1 MDNKDYTA
9 DITAEQRDDVLFET
23 LGKNKKRKKRRIL
36 ITVVSIVLALAV
48 LAVVSV
54 FALQQRVR
62 KEFATGQGEVLSSPV
77 NVGTI
82 NAVVTGTGTLA
93 EMDLEA
99 ITVPK
104 GVEVTEILVETNQT
118 VSPGTV
124 LAMVDMTSVMNTLA
138 DLQAQIEALDKQIS
152 KAEDD
157 AVSTEVTA
165 GVSGRVKAVYGKA
178 GDNVADVMVS
188 NGALALLSLD
198 GYMAA
203 SVRTSVLAAGDNV
216 SVVLSDGKKLSGFV
230 EAVEGSYATVLVT
243 DKGTLCGDKV
253 KVFNSA
259 GEAVGPGTL
268 EIHSPLRV
276 TAYAGTIASVKIA
289 AEDTVSENARL
300 FTLKDTD
307 YNASY
312 HTLLRQRAELEQTM
326 MALLTIQR
334 DGAVVA
340 TYPGGVYSV
349 DHSEKTPEAVVT
361 LSADDRVCVTV
372 SVDESDILS
381 LSMGQRATVTVP
393 SVGNEAY
400 TGLLMEVNRSATSAG
415 TFSAVVELNK
425 EEGMLPGMT
434 ANVTIRV
441 RGVEGALRV
450 PVAAV
455 HKTRNG
461 AYVYTSY
468 DPKTQ
473 KYGDRV
479 DVVTGLENS
488 MFVEIISGI
497 GIGDTVY
504 YTEKQ
509 DNSSYG
515 SFGSGQMPGFGGN
528 SGGQRPS
535 FGNTGSRPNGGQTP
549 SFGGSRG

>member
-1 MDNKDYTA
+1 MDNREHTA
-9 DITAEQRDDVLFET
+9 DMTAEQRDDVLFET
-23 LGKNKKRKKRRIL
+23 LGKNKKRKKRRVL
-36 ITVVSIVLALAV
+36 ITVVSIVLGLAV
-48 LAVVSV
+48 IAVVSI

-62 KEFATGQGEVLSSPV
+62 KEFASGQGEVLSSPV

-82 NAVVTGTGTLA
+82 DAVVTGSGTLA

-104 GVEVTEILVETNQT
+104 GVEVTELLVETNQT

-152 KAEDD
+152 KTEDD

-203 SVRTSVLAAGDNV
+203 SVRTSTLTAGDSV
-216 SVVLSDGKKLSGFV
+216 SVVLSDGRKLSGFV
-230 EAVEGSYATVLVT
+230 DAVEGSYATVLVT
-243 DKGTLCGDKV
+243 DKGTVRGDKV
-253 KVFNSA
+253 KVFNTA
-259 GEAVGPGTL
+259 GHEIGPGTL

-289 AEDTVSENARL
+289 VDDTVSGNTKL

-307 YNASY
+307 YDASY

-326 MALLTIQR
+326 MELLTIQR

-349 DHSEKTPEAVVT
+349 DYSEKTPEAVVT
-361 LSADDRVCVTV
+361 LSADDRVSVTV

-393 SVGNEAY
+393 SVGDESY

-473 KYGDRV
+473 EYGDRV

-509 DNSSYG
+509 DNSGYG
-515 SFGSGQMPGFGGN
+515 SFSGQIPGFSGSGG
-528 SGGQRPS
+528 SQRPS
-535 FGNTGSRPNGGQTP
+535 FGDVGSRSDGGQMP